1 MLSNFM
7 QIVQKYSRQIQIK
20 TKSSGFDFF
29 FFKGKNTDFKE
40 GKKDRIDEKIKRE
53 RDVVRKKQGKK
64 ERRKEGREG
73 GRKKDCE
80 YMIYLIDKC

>member
-1 MLSNFM
+1 M
-7 QIVQKYSRQIQIK
+7 I
-20 TKSSGFDFF
+20 FF
-29 FFKGKNTDFKE
+29 FFKGKNTDFKEE

-73 GRKKDCE
+73 GRKEERRKE
-80 YMIYLIDKC
+80 KNILAKNFS